1 MKLHLTALLYVP
13 LFCGL
18 LAINNAYAWVQES
31 QTTEKVSNEDTGKA
45 DGAEQGNEAE
55 QAPEE
60 ILAGHSYHGE
70 VFNEGP
76 RQAAYLMDGTG
87 NVKFAVTSEVENV
100 QAFIEQGVGQLH
112 GFWFLEAERS
122 FRQALTLDP
131 ECAIAY
137 WGAAMANMGNRD
149 RAKGFIEE
157 AMERKDKASPRE
169 QKYIEALS
177 TYLKDEAKE
186 EADRRKRGL
195 KYIEALE
202 NIVLDHPEDLEAKAF
217 LALSLWEGRRD
228 SLPVVSYHAASALLS
243 EIFAENP
250 KHPAHHYRIHLWD
263 YRKPEKALEGA
274 AWCGPAAPSIAHM
287 WHMPGHI
294 YSRLKR
300 YEDACYQQEAS
311 ARVDHAHMMRDRVLP
326 DQINNFAHNNEW
338 LIRNLIFVGRVNDAL
353 DLAKNMTEL
362 PRHPK
367 YNELGRRGSANY
379 GRQRL
384 FNVLWKYQ
392 LWEEALELADTAY
405 LEPSDRE
412 DEQVK
417 RLKLIGSAWAATGD
431 AENKDLVL
439 AELNERIEKLE
450 AEKTAAVEKAVEAF
464 EKKEK
469 ETAEKEAAKKAEA
482 SENDEAKT
490 DEAESKEAETSEPSA
505 ENEEDADQKK
515 ADEKR
520 AKALEKAK
528 NDATRSINSRLKKLR
543 GAVGVIEGYVARHD
557 EDYKKAWEKLKSDG
571 EQDKAWVAELQYL
584 AGEKEEAIKALRS
597 QVDRRKNEVIPLAI
611 LASILEKDGQHDEAN
626 QVFEQL
632 RDASTSI
639 DLEHPLFSRLHPIAK
654 RLNHGDIWLKEYAAA
669 DDLGPRP
676 DLDELGPFRW
686 QPSPAPSWTLVNAAS
701 EKKSLSDY
709 KGKPVIVVFYL
720 GYGCLHCVEQLQEFA
735 PVMDKFTEAGIEMV
749 AISSDDQEGLITG
762 LKNFEGEM
770 PIPLLANPDLSM
782 FKEYRCFD
790 DFENQPLH
798 GTFIIDANG
807 MVRWQDISYEP
818 FMNHEFL
825 LKEST
830 RLLDQSSPS
839 KSNLEAVSTRLAP
852 QKPSQRPSG
861 VRKTGRRHWLV
872 RLVRP

>member
-1 MKLHLTALLYVP
+1 M
-13 LFCGL
+13 
-18 LAINNAYAWVQES
+18 
-31 QTTEKVSNEDTGKA
+31 
-45 DGAEQGNEAE
+45 
-55 QAPEE
+55 
-60 ILAGHSYHGE
+60 
-70 VFNEGP
+70 
-76 RQAAYLMDGTG
+76 
-87 NVKFAVTSEVENV
+87 
-100 QAFIEQGVGQLH
+100 
-112 GFWFLEAERS
+112 
-122 FRQALTLDP
+122 
-131 ECAIAY
+131 
-137 WGAAMANMGNRD
+137 
-149 RAKGFIEE
+149 
-157 AMERKDKASPRE
+157 
-169 QKYIEALS
+169 
-177 TYLKDEAKE
+177 
-186 EADRRKRGL
+186 
-195 KYIEALE
+195 
-202 NIVLDHPEDLEAKAF
+202 
-217 LALSLWEGRRD
+217 
-228 SLPVVSYHAASALLS
+228 
-243 EIFAENP
+243 
-250 KHPAHHYRIHLWD
+250 
-263 YRKPEKALEGA
+263 
-274 AWCGPAAPSIAHM
+274 
-287 WHMPGHI
+287 
-294 YSRLKR
+294 
-300 YEDACYQQEAS
+300 
-311 ARVDHAHMMRDRVLP
+311 
-326 DQINNFAHNNEW
+326 
-338 LIRNLIFVGRVNDAL
+338 
-353 DLAKNMTEL
+353 
-362 PRHPK
+362 
-367 YNELGRRGSANY
+367 
-379 GRQRL
+379 
-384 FNVLWKYQ
+384 
-392 LWEEALELADTAY
+392 
-405 LEPSDRE
+405 
-412 DEQVK
+412 
-417 RLKLIGSAWAATGD
+417 
-431 AENKDLVL
+431 
-439 AELNERIEKLE
+439 
-450 AEKTAAVEKAVEAF
+450 
-464 EKKEK
+464 
-469 ETAEKEAAKKAEA
+469 
-482 SENDEAKT
+482 
-490 DEAESKEAETSEPSA
+490 
-505 ENEEDADQKK
+505 
-515 ADEKR
+515 
-520 AKALEKAK
+520 EKAK
-528 NDATRSINSRLKKLR
+528 NDATRSIDSRLKKLR

-557 EDYKKAWEKLKSDG
+557 ENYKKAWEKLKSDG

-611 LASILEKDGQHDEAN
+611 LASILEQDDQHDEAN